1 MTTTKDTSG
10 ATSSP
15 AEAAQRFPAPSTA
28 LAAERMAEFTSS
40 ELAGQV
46 QFLAARLRSIGH
58 SHANRVLQEEMGLKV
73 RQYSVLALAASD
85 VKPSQRELGDFLS
98 LDPSQIVNLVDFLE
112 KRGWVE
118 RQVDPR
124 DRRSRIVVATP
135 QGHDAYRRAHALTMA
150 SDDVVLA
157 ALSASERQ
165 ELSRL
170 LEKVAF

>member
-1 MTTTKDTSG
+1 M
-10 ATSSP
+10 
-15 AEAAQRFPAPSTA
+15 
-28 LAAERMAEFTSS
+28 
-40 ELAGQV
+40 
-46 QFLAARLRSIGH
+46 
-58 SHANRVLQEEMGLKV
+58 
-73 RQYSVLALAASD
+73 
-85 VKPSQRELGDFLS
+85 
-98 LDPSQIVNLVDFLE
+98 NLVDFLE

-165 ELSRL
+165 ELTRL

>member
-1 MTTTKDTSG
+1 MTTTQDTAD
-10 ATSSP
+10 ATGTP
-15 AEAAQRFPAPSTA
+15 AEAAQRIPTASTT
-28 LAAERMAEFTSS
+28 LEAERMAEFTSS
-40 ELAGQV
+40 DLAGQV

-58 SHANRVLQEEMGLKV
+58 SHANRVLQEELGLKV
-73 RQYSVLALAASD
+73 RQYSVLALAAAD
-85 VKPSQRELGDFLS
+85 VSPSQRELGDFLS

-135 QGHDAYRRAHALTMA
+135 QGRDAYLRAHALTEA

-157 ALSASERQ
+157 ALSADERR
-165 ELSRL
+165 ELTRL